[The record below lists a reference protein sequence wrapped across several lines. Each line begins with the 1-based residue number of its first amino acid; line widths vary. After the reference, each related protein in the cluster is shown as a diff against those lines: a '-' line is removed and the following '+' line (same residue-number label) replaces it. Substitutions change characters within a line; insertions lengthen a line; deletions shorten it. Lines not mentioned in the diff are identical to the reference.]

1 MADDK
6 LMLEAH
12 EALHDMIQ
20 WVAVFAA
27 AAGSNGV
34 VMKSPRM
41 AKAQAVL
48 EKLDRAA
55 GVAPTVEACGCKW
68 PDCQC
73 VMPDHCPAYVPPAG
87 VSGLAAQTKPPPDA
101 DAQAGDHG
109 DADAGEGL
117 GHE

>member
-1 MADDK
+1 MIDDK

-27 AAGSNGV
+27 AAGSHGV

-48 EKLDRAA
+48 EKLDRTA
-55 GVAPTVEACGCKW
+55 GV
-68 PDCQC
+68 
-73 VMPDHCPAYVPPAG
+73 
-87 VSGLAAQTKPPPDA
+87 LASDGPQQEKTK
-101 DAQAGDHG
+101 
-109 DADAGEGL
+109 
-117 GHE
+117 

>member
-27 AAGSNGV
+27 AAGSHGV

-55 GVAPTVEACGCKW
+55 GVAPSVAPSYQEVIAAALEALEDNDNHAATVILKTAAARGVDV
-68 PDCQC
+68 PD
-73 VMPDHCPAYVPPAG
+73 G
-87 VSGLAAQTKPPPDA
+87 AQR
-101 DAQAGDHG
+101 
-109 DADAGEGL
+109 
-117 GHE
+117 